1 MIAQDHLEKHSVS
14 WDSLLLMGSSMI
26 DQNPS
31 FSAAKVHA
39 LKKIVERLPESI
51 AAPSTPRTLENAVT
65 RRRQLA
71 KFGDCKGQPLGQPE
85 KITNKMPRVKVVW
98 ESKFANQLPKT
109 PRKRKSAIR
118 DLHVDALIGGIPAAN
133 PTTKLVRKVSS
144 PRTPRNKI
152 SCRHC
157 KGAHWSHRC
166 PNKIRKEDSFQKV
179 AKGRDTSLLSE
190 KPPTVAGPKK
200 KKYKFDFKVRKQ
212 GFQRR
217 NKSKWVASPRY
228 TN

>member
-1 MIAQDHLEKHSVS
+1 MLAQNVEKHSVS
-14 WDSLLLMGSSMI
+14 WDSLLMMGSSMI

-31 FSAAKVHA
+31 FSAAKVQA
-39 LKKIVERLPESI
+39 LKKIVERLPENI
-51 AAPSTPRTLENAVT
+51 AAPSTPRTLENAIT
-65 RRRQLA
+65 RRRQLP

-98 ESKFANQLPKT
+98 ESKFAVPNT
-109 PRKRKSAIR
+109 PRKAAIR
-118 DLHVDALIGGIPAAN
+118 DLHVNLIGGIPSAN
-133 PTTKLVRKVSS
+133 QTTKLVRKVSS

-166 PNKIRKEDSFQKV
+166 PNKIRKEESFQKV
-179 AKGRDTSLLSE
+179 TKSRDTSLLSE
-190 KPPTVAGPKK
+190 KPPMQAGPKK

>member
-1 MIAQDHLEKHSVS
+1 MENHSVS
-14 WDSLLLMGSSMI
+14 WDSLLMMGSSMI
-26 DQNPS
+26 DHDQS
-31 FSAAKVHA
+31 FSAAKVQA

-51 AAPSTPRTLENAVT
+51 IAPNTPRTLENAVT
-65 RRRQLA
+65 RRRRLA
-71 KFGDCKGQPLGQPE
+71 KFGDCEGQPLNQPE
-85 KITNKMPRVKVVW
+85 KITNKMPRVKIVW
-98 ESKFANQLPKT
+98 EPKFANQLPKT
-109 PRKRKSAIR
+109 PRKSVIR
-118 DLHVDALIGGIPAAN
+118 DLHVKLIGGIPAAN
-133 PTTKLVRKVSS
+133 QTTKLVRKVSS

-166 PNKIRKEDSFQKV
+166 PNKIRKEDSFQTV
-179 AKGRDTSLLSE
+179 TVSRDTSLLSD
-190 KPPTVAGPKK
+190 KPPLQAGPKK

>member
-1 MIAQDHLEKHSVS
+1 MQLAQNVEQHSVS
-14 WDSLLLMGSSMI
+14 WDSLLMMGSSMI

-31 FSAAKVHA
+31 FSAAKVQA

-51 AAPSTPRTLENAVT
+51 ASPKTPRTLETAIT
-65 RRRQLA
+65 RRRQLP

-85 KITNKMPRVKVVW
+85 KITNKMPRVKIVW

-109 PRKRKSAIR
+109 PRKSPAIR
-118 DLHVDALIGGIPAAN
+118 DLHVNLIGGIPAAN
-133 PTTKLVRKVSS
+133 QTVKLVRKVSS

-166 PNKIRKEDSFQKV
+166 PNKIRNEDSFQRVTKS
-179 AKGRDTSLLSE
+179 RDTSLLSE
-190 KPPTVAGPKK
+190 KPPTQAGPKK